1 MRGGSAYPCPR
12 AALLL
17 HDSRVAVRDA
27 LSAKGSHAMPFIRI
41 VLVVAGLAAAV
52 PAVSAQAR
60 PPLAEVPEIA
70 DGIFVIVVANKI
82 RRDCDDIG
90 GRLFKG
96 IAQARRLK
104 ARANDL
110 GYSDDEIRALFDSDA
125 EKAKMLERGR
135 AYMARD
141 GLDYDKP
148 GDLCRLGR
156 LEVGRNSAIGALL
169 YVK

>member
-1 MRGGSAYPCPR
+1 
-12 AALLL
+12 
-17 HDSRVAVRDA
+17 
-27 LSAKGSHAMPFIRI
+27 MPFIRS
-41 VLVVAGLAAAV
+41 VLVAAGLAAAV

-110 GYSDDEIRALFDSDA
+110 GYSDVGVFGARSIRTPNLDRLADEGVRLTAHLVASPVCSSGFTKKMPDPFFGTIDQLLLSPA
-125 EKAKMLERGR
+125 EIVSMIS
-135 AYMARD
+135 
-141 GLDYDKP
+141 P
-148 GDLCRLGR
+148 GPRSTSVETPSSQR
-156 LEVGRNSAIGALL
+156 IVVTPSLL
-169 YVK
+169 NLI